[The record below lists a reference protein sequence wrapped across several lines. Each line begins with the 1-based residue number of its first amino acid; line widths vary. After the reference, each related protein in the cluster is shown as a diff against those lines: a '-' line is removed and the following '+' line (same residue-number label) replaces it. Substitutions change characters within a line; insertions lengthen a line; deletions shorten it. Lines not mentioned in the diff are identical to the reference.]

1 MTLFTIKL
9 LRAAVALHRRALLA
23 VLRKSINTS
32 RAAEFVA
39 QQAHQAA
46 RDARIAATNARL
58 ETITVEHDVQAELD
72 ALPKFQ

>member
-23 VLRKSINTS
+23 VLRSSQNKS

-39 QQAHQAA
+39 QEARKAAVAA
-46 RDARIAATNARL
+46 REAAVNARL
-58 ETITVEHDVQAELD
+58 ETITVEHDVQAELN
-72 ALPKFQ
+72 ALPEFR

>member
-23 VLRKSINTS
+23 VLRKSVNTA

-39 QQAHQAA
+39 QRAQQAA
-46 RDARIAATNARL
+46 RDARIVATNARL
-58 ETITVEHDVQAELD
+58 DTITVEHDVQAELN
-72 ALPKFQ
+72 ALPEFK